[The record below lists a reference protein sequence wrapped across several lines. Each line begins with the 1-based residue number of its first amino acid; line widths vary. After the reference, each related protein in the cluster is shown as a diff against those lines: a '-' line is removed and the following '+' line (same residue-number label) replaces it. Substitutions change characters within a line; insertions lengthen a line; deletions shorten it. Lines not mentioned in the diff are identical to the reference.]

1 MKNYVL
7 VTGAPGSKWSSV
19 VKNIYWSKDVD
30 QTDYSEERTYWHD
43 ADTPGT
49 TQLMHIGAYW
59 DPGMEFTTYDWDGP
73 FNGEGTRIVKSHTFA
88 HQLDHLKDPGYHN
101 KIPNYP
107 IVMVYRNDYECYE
120 WWKLCGEFNITY
132 PLYNLYYKNLDNMW
146 LEIQK
151 QNKDILTFCKNNKD
165 RITRVLDN
173 YHLADTISITREGI
187 KTRHDYKAKGIEV
200 YVYK

>member
-1 MKNYVL
+1 MIMNVMSGGNYVESL
-7 VTGAPGSKWSSV
+7 TLL
-19 VKNIYWSKDVD
+19 IHY
-30 QTDYSEERTYWHD
+30 
-43 ADTPGT
+43 
-49 TQLMHIGAYW
+49 MI
-59 DPGMEFTTYDWDGP
+59 
-73 FNGEGTRIVKSHTFA
+73 I
-88 HQLDHLKDPGYHN
+88 
-101 KIPNYP
+101 
-107 IVMVYRNDYECYE
+107 
-120 WWKLCGEFNITY
+120 
-132 PLYNLYYKNLDNMW
+132 YYKNLDNMW

>member
-1 MKNYVL
+1 
-7 VTGAPGSKWSSV
+7 
-19 VKNIYWSKDVD
+19 
-30 QTDYSEERTYWHD
+30 
-43 ADTPGT
+43 
-49 TQLMHIGAYW
+49 
-59 DPGMEFTTYDWDGP
+59 
-73 FNGEGTRIVKSHTFA
+73 
-88 HQLDHLKDPGYHN
+88 
-101 KIPNYP
+101 
-107 IVMVYRNDYECYE
+107 MVYRNDYECYE

-132 PLYNLYYKNLDNMW
+132 PLYDIYYKNLDNMW